1 MADAGSAGDPHRR
14 RPRVSSARRPD
25 GRSVGAGRPGERQ
38 TRPGRE
44 SASGEGA
51 VGGPSGPTPAD
62 AGDPGP
68 GTGTGTGD
76 PGPSDPGAG
85 DPGAGSAA
93 HAVRAFLRANPQVAV
108 LLVVCLVLGIGT
120 FVAVLIALATAG
132 SDQTTGEP
140 SGAIL
145 GAHAA
150 LLARS
155 LVL

>member
-1 MADAGSAGDPHRR
+1 M
-14 RPRVSSARRPD
+14 
-25 GRSVGAGRPGERQ
+25 
-38 TRPGRE
+38 
-44 SASGEGA
+44 
-51 VGGPSGPTPAD
+51 
-62 AGDPGP
+62 
-68 GTGTGTGD
+68 
-76 PGPSDPGAG
+76 
-85 DPGAGSAA
+85 
-93 HAVRAFLRANPQVAV
+93 RAKPQVFV

-145 GAHAA
+145 GTHAL